1 MPKTAIRRAVYI
13 PDVHAP
19 YHSEQAVETAI
30 KITNWFK
37 PDQITILGDFLDYD
51 PCSRHIE
58 GSILHKASV
67 SMQAEFD
74 AGNRLFNQFTRHCQN
89 VVYLEGNH
97 ENRYV
102 AYLDKHPEV
111 RGLIEVDRGLEFTAR
126 RRSGYTIKHL
136 QYNECHNTGDLYATH
151 GTYTTVNHAAKH
163 VQSYGRNLVYGH
175 IHDVQS
181 ATHISP
187 IDVTRKHMA
196 VCLGCL
202 CDRNPSYMRNAPN
215 KWVHC
220 IGLAYF
226 REDGSFNLFPVV
238 ISDGRAT
245 FADRTFSS

>member
-1 MPKTAIRRAVYI
+1 MARTIVRKAVYI

-19 YHSEQAVETAI
+19 YHSPQATETAT
-30 KITNWFK
+30 KIVSWFK
-37 PDQITILGDFLDYD
+37 PDIITILGDFLDYD
-51 PCSRHIE
+51 PLSRHIE
-58 GSILHKASV
+58 GSIVHKASV
-67 SMQAEFD
+67 SMKAEFD
-74 AGNRLFNQFTRHCQN
+74 SANSLFDGFTKHCQN

-111 RGLIEVDRGLEFTAR
+111 RGLVEVDKGLEFTSR
-126 RRSGYTIKHL
+126 RKAGYSIKHF
-136 QYNECHNTGDLYATH
+136 QYNECHRIGDLYATH
-151 GTYTTVNHAAKH
+151 GTYTSVNHAAKH

-175 IHDVQS
+175 IHDLQA

-187 IDVTRKHMA
+187 IDVSKKHMA
-196 VCLGCL
+196 TCLGCL

-226 REDGSFNLFPVV
+226 REDGSFNLYPVI
-238 ISDGRAT
+238 ISDGVAT
-245 FADRTFSS
+245 FAGKVFAS